1 MYYAELDLPRI
12 ERIEKKHRNG
22 LMDGNIARIWSFR
35 LECQR

>member
-12 ERIEKKHRNG
+12 EKKHRNG
-22 LMDGNIARIWSFR
+22 LIMDGNIARIWSFR